1 MGRAGILTRTGTL
14 AVAAAAGGAVALGGA
29 ELFGKLGSRTTIQQ
43 VSPLPGRARQRVPL
57 DAAGRAR
64 ARWATPRSTGGT
76 RPAWWRSPRRACGR
90 RPADP
95 FGFFGPQ
102 TTTSQALGSGFV
114 IDKAGHIVTNY
125 HVIAGA
131 QKVQVS
137 FSGQDQIRAT
147 VVGKDAST
155 DLAVLK
161 IDAHAS
167 ALTPLPLGDS
177 ATVVVGQPVVAIGNP
192 FGLTRTLT
200 SGVVSAVQRHIASPN
215 QSQEDAIQTDASIN
229 HGNSGGPLI
238 DMHGQVIGVTSQ
250 ITTGG
255 TGNDGNVGIGFAIPS
270 NTVRT
275 IAAQLITSGKAL
287 HAYLG
292 VDTFGVT
299 QRLARIFNLPVR
311 HGLLVQ
317 QVTQGQRS
325 REGGHHAR
333 QDTRRRAGHDVQ
345 ARRRHHHQGRR
356 AAGHDAGAAA
366 RRIAGHQPGDRL
378 ELEIYRQRQA
388 EARHGDARQ
397 PPGGRP
403 VTTRLCRQ
411 FSSPSGEQAS
421 ARVRRARDPAG
432 RTRCLSG

>member
-1 MGRAGILTRTGTL
+1 VGRAGILTRTGAL

-29 ELFGKLGSRTTIQQ
+29 DLFGKLGSRTTIQQ
-43 VSPLPGRARQRVPL
+43 VSPLPGGLGNVSLSTPQVSEGSMG
-57 DAAGRAR
+57 DAEIYRRDSPGVVEIT
-64 ARWATPRSTGGT
+64 ATSVRT
-76 RPAWWRSPRRACGR
+76 A
-90 RPADP
+90 PADP

-137 FSGQDQIRAT
+137 FSGQDEIRAT
-147 VVGKDAST
+147 VVGKDA
-155 DLAVLK
+155 
-161 IDAHAS
+161 HAR
-167 ALTPLPLGDS
+167 ALTPLLFGDS
-177 ATVVVGQPVVAIGNP
+177 STVVVGQPVVAIGNP

-200 SGVVSAVQRHIASPN
+200 AGVVSAVQRHISSPN

-238 DMHGQVIGVTSQ
+238 DMRGQVIGVTSQ

-255 TGNDGNVGIGFAIPS
+255 TGDEGNVGIGFAIPS

-299 QRLARIFNLPVR
+299 SRLARIFNLPVPR
-311 HGLLVQ
+311 GLLVQ
-317 QVTQGQRS
+317 QVTKGS
-325 REGGHHAR
+325 
-333 QDTRRRAGHDVQ
+333 
-345 ARRRHHHQGRR
+345 
-356 AAGHDAGAAA
+356 AAA
-366 RRIAGHQPGDRL
+366 KAGIVQGNTRVVVQGMTYQLGGDIITAVDGKTVTSPEELLEAIAGHQPGDRL
-378 ELEIYRQRQA
+378 SLEIYRHGKLKHLTATLGNRP
-388 EARHGDARQ
+388 EA
-397 PPGGRP
+397 
-403 VTTRLCRQ
+403 
-411 FSSPSGEQAS
+411 SP
-421 ARVRRARDPAG
+421 
-432 RTRCLSG
+432 

>member
-43 VSPLPGRARQRVPL
+43 VAPLPGGLGNVAL
-57 DAAGRAR
+57 
-64 ARWATPRSTGGT
+64 STGQTSQGSMGDAEVY
-76 RPAWWRSPRRACGR
+76 RRDSPGVVEITATSVRTA
-90 RPADP
+90 PADP
-95 FGFFGPQ
+95 FGFFGPE

-177 ATVVVGQPVVAIGNP
+177 STVVVGQPVVAIGNP

-200 SGVVSAVQRHIASPN
+200 AGVVSAVQRHISSPN

-238 DMHGQVIGVTSQ
+238 DMHGEVIGVTSQ

-255 TGNDGNVGIGFAIPS
+255 TGDQGNVGIGFAIPS

-299 QRLARIFNLPVR
+299 QRLARIFNLPTR
-311 HGLLVQ
+311 QGLLVQ
-317 QVTQGQRS
+317 QVTPGS
-325 REGGHHAR
+325 
-333 QDTRRRAGHDVQ
+333 
-345 ARRRHHHQGRR
+345 
-356 AAGHDAGAAA
+356 AAA
-366 RRIAGHQPGDRL
+366 KAGIVPGSTKVVVQGMTYQLGGDIITKVDGQAITTPEELLEAIAGHQPGDRL
-378 ELEIYRQRQA
+378 KLEIYRHGKLKHVTAKLGNRP
-388 EARHGDARQ
+388 EAT
-397 PPGGRP
+397 P
-403 VTTRLCRQ
+403 
-411 FSSPSGEQAS
+411 
-421 ARVRRARDPAG
+421 
-432 RTRCLSG
+432 

>member
-1 MGRAGILTRTGTL
+1 VGRAGILTRTGTL

-29 ELFGKLGSRTTIQQ
+29 EVFGKLGSRTTIQQ
-43 VSPLPGRARQRVPL
+43 VSPLPGGLGNVSLSTPQASQGSMN
-57 DAAGRAR
+57 DAEIYRRDSPGVVEIT
-64 ARWATPRSTGGT
+64 ATSVRT
-76 RPAWWRSPRRACGR
+76 SPT
-90 RPADP
+90 DP
-95 FGFFGPQ
+95 YGFFGPQ
-102 TTTSQALGSGFV
+102 TTTSEALGSGFV

-137 FSGQDQIRAT
+137 FSGQDEISAT

-161 IDAHAS
+161 IDAHAR

-192 FGLTRTLT
+192 FGLARTLT

-255 TGNDGNVGIGFAIPS
+255 SGTDGNVGIGFAIPS

-275 IAAQLITSGKAL
+275 IAAQLIVNGKAL

-311 HGLLVQ
+311 RGLLVQ
-317 QVTQGQRS
+317 QVTKGS
-325 REGGHHAR
+325 
-333 QDTRRRAGHDVQ
+333 
-345 ARRRHHHQGRR
+345 
-356 AAGHDAGAAA
+356 AAA
-366 RRIAGHQPGDRL
+366 QAGIVPGRARVVVGGMTYQLGGDIITQVDGRPVASPEQLLDAISGHQPGDRL
-378 ELEIYRQRQA
+378 LLEVY
-388 EARHGDARQ
+388 RHGKLKHVTATL
-397 PPGGRP
+397 GNRP
-403 VTTRLCRQ
+403 EAA
-411 FSSPSGEQAS
+411 P
-421 ARVRRARDPAG
+421 
-432 RTRCLSG
+432 

>member
-1 MGRAGILTRTGTL
+1 VGRAGILTQAGTL

-29 ELFGKLGSRTTIQQ
+29 EFFGKLGSRTTIQQ
-43 VSPLPGRARQRVPL
+43 VSPLPGGLGNVSLSTPQASQGSL
-57 DAAGRAR
+57 GDAEIYRRDSPGVVEIT
-64 ARWATPRSTGGT
+64 ATSVRTTPG
-76 RPAWWRSPRRACGR
+76 
-90 RPADP
+90 DP
-95 FGFFGPQ
+95 YGFFGPQ

-114 IDKAGHIVTNY
+114 LDKAGHIVTNY

-137 FSGQDQIRAT
+137 FTGQDEIKAN
-147 VVGKDAST
+147 VIGKDAST

-161 IDAHAS
+161 IDAHSS

-177 ATVVVGQPVVAIGNP
+177 AAVVVGQPVVAIGNP

-200 SGVVSAVQRHIASPN
+200 AGVISAVQRHISSPN

-255 TGNDGNVGIGFAIPS
+255 TGGQGNVGIGFAIPS

-299 QRLARIFNLPVR
+299 QRLARIFNLPVQ

-317 QVTQGQRS
+317 QVTQGS
-325 REGGHHAR
+325 
-333 QDTRRRAGHDVQ
+333 
-345 ARRRHHHQGRR
+345 
-356 AAGHDAGAAA
+356 AAA
-366 RRIAGHQPGDRL
+366 KAGLKPGSARVVVGGMTYQLGGDIITKVDGQPVATPEQLLDAIAGHQPGDKL
-378 ELEIYRQRQA
+378 ELEIYRHGKAKHVTATLGNRQ
-388 EARHGDARQ
+388 EAT
-397 PPGGRP
+397 P
-403 VTTRLCRQ
+403 
-411 FSSPSGEQAS
+411 
-421 ARVRRARDPAG
+421 
-432 RTRCLSG
+432 